1 MMLTFGLIALFSI
14 AAVTAIAMLVRQI
27 ADAAP
32 RIAEL
37 KTALAHCPQTREL
50 RFTIRETLVSPRH
63 GQIVPLPIK
72 VKPAGSPQPL
82 RAAA

>member
-1 MMLTFGLIALFSI
+1 MLTFGLIALFSI
-14 AAVTAIAMLVRQI
+14 AAVTATAMLAWQI

-37 KTALAHCPQTREL
+37 QAALAECPQTCEL

-63 GQIVPLPIK
+63 GQVVPLPIK
-72 VKPAGSPQPL
+72 VKPSGSPQPL

>member
-1 MMLTFGLIALFSI
+1 MLTFGLIALIST
-14 AAVTAIAMLVRQI
+14 AAIVAISMLAWQI
-27 ADAAP
+27 ADALP
-32 RIAEL
+32 RVADL
-37 KTALAHCPQTREL
+37 KAALAECPQTRAL

-63 GQIVPLPIK
+63 GQIVALPIK